1 MPLRTLSVAGLL
13 PLLAAC
19 ATHPLV
25 DAPPMPARGAHPI
38 GLPYAPE
45 SNESGL
51 FHLSCTDRY
60 PNGTSVYAI
69 FDAPSEGEVSRAEL
83 AKRHFV
89 HAAMANNAYRAPVE
103 KPVFA
108 IPDWHRVQSLQS
120 RSGLMIDVYADAAR
134 LADGREVVVAYRGTD
149 GASFPDWRNNLALRE
164 PPQYREAYR
173 HLKALLAERPD
184 AKVTATGHSL
194 GGGIALNMSMRF
206 EGVDAVVFNPSPR
219 IHFGATSSRFD
230 NYRASIYEV
239 GEMLDL
245 VSGPWTRLR
254 LPSNVKYGNY
264 NFLDYRALSISPLP
278 EHGIYEL
285 TRGLLLV
292 AMTRGDARAK
302 AMFAA
307 NIDREQALR
316 TDAKHCA
323 DWFR

>member
-1 MPLRTLSVAGLL
+1 MLSRAPAALALLLTLG
-13 PLLAAC
+13 AC

-25 DAPPMPARGAHPI
+25 EAPPMPARGTHPI
-38 GLPYAPE
+38 GLPYVPQ

-69 FDAPSEGEVSRAEL
+69 FDAPSEAEVSRAEL
-83 AKRHFV
+83 ARRHFV
-89 HAAMANNAYRAPVE
+89 HAAMANNTYRAPLE

-120 RSGLMIDVYADAAR
+120 RSGLLIDVYADAAR
-134 LADGREVVVAYRGTD
+134 LADSREVVVAYRGTD
-149 GASFPDWRNNLALRE
+149 AASARDWRNNLALRE

-173 HLKALLAERPD
+173 HLKALRTDHPG

-219 IHFGATSSRFD
+219 IHFGATSPDFD

-264 NFLDYRALSISPLP
+264 NFLDYRALSVSPLP

-285 TRGLLLV
+285 ARGLLLV
-292 AMTRGDARAK
+292 ALTRGDARAK

-307 NIDREQALR
+307 NIDREDALR
-316 TDAKHCA
+316 IDAVHCT

>member
-1 MPLRTLSVAGLL
+1 MSFRALTVSLL
-13 PLLAAC
+13 LLTLAAC
-19 ATHPLV
+19 TTHPLV
-25 DAPPMPARGAHPI
+25 DAPPMPARGTHPI
-38 GLPYAPE
+38 GLPYVPQ

-69 FDAPSEGEVSRAEL
+69 FDAPSEAEVSRAEL
-83 AKRHFV
+83 ARRHFV
-89 HAAMANNAYRAPVE
+89 HAAMANNTYRAPVE
-103 KPVFA
+103 KPVFV
-108 IPDWHRVQSLQS
+108 IPDWHRVASVES
-120 RSGLMIDVYADAAR
+120 RSGLLIDVYADAHL
-134 LADGREVVVAYRGTD
+134 LADSREMVIAYRGTD
-149 GASFPDWRNNLALRE
+149 AASARDWRNNLALRE

-173 HLKALLAERPD
+173 HIKALRTKYPN
-184 AKVTATGHSL
+184 AKITATGHSL

-206 EGVDAVVFNPSPR
+206 QGVDAVVFNPSPR
-219 IHFGATSSRFD
+219 IYFGATSSTLD

-245 VSGPWTRLR
+245 VSGSWTRLR

-292 AMTRGDARAK
+292 ALTRGDARAK
-302 AMFAA
+302 AMFTA
-307 NIDREQALR
+307 NIDRKDALSI
-316 TDAKHCA
+316 DAAHCA
-323 DWFR
+323 DWYR